1 MQDGDI
7 FEHNGRR
14 FRINIEDDDGHEPPW
29 EEECGHGP
37 VSDWTRESKR
47 PWQWELN
54 SAGGEKRYYD
64 AREAMR
70 IALNDGWG
78 LDEEHTQAL
87 IERLAKPRTAVRPKK
102 GEKPKMKQTGFIR
115 QDFYYTNDQ
124 LEKVTI
130 PGRDPAK
137 PLTRGEIA
145 VEAVRL
151 DFERLRGW
159 CDDDWRYIGVIVTP
173 IPWGKDPKD
182 VEIDYSYALWRIESD
197 AEDYHGEVARELAD
211 QANDTADR
219 ILAENIEA
227 RDLMRAKIKHLVS
240 ELRLKP
246 RLGAE
251 TCSAVKSA
259 LENYRARARMAAGTA
274 RAYARHE

>member
-47 PWQWELN
+47 PWQWVLN
-54 SAGGEKRYYD
+54 SAGSEKRYYD

-78 LDEEHTQAL
+78 LSDEQQAEL
-87 IERLAKPRTAVRPKK
+87 IERLAKTRTVVRPKK
-102 GEKPKMKQTGFIR
+102 GEKPKMKQTGYINHS
-115 QDFYYTNDQ
+115 FYYTNDQ
-124 LEKVTI
+124 FEKVTI

-145 VEAVRL
+145 AEAVRL
-151 DFERLRGW
+151 DFERLRDW

-173 IPWGKDPKD
+173 IPWGKDPKE

-219 ILAENIEA
+219 ILAENVKV
-227 RDLMRAKIKHLVS
+227 RDLMRAKIKHLVT

-246 RLGAE
+246 GLGAE
-251 TCSAVKSA
+251 TCAAVKSA
-259 LENYRARARMAAGTA
+259 LENYRVRARMAAGTV